1 MERPGAARGALRPLW
16 LAVAVVTC
24 VVFGSTVNRCL
35 TCGTPADRGSV
46 EEPRVGGSFF
56 GAETPAPVE
65 PEPPQDAIE
74 PFESA
79 EPRESRTL
87 KRLMPASEGAYVSVT
102 FDRLAS
108 WVYIYPEP
116 EAKEG
121 RDDIFPVS
129 IQKLDG
135 RGVAIKGFM
144 IPITV
149 DGEDVT
155 EFLLVRSRMFCCFGV
170 MPKMNEWLHIKMA
183 KGKKSP
189 YAVDIP
195 ITVFGKMAVGE
206 IIENGIVMSLYR
218 MEGEEVSE
226 PVIFR

>member
-1 MERPGAARGALRPLW
+1 MQQTGAEKGVLRPLW

-24 VVFGSTVNRCL
+24 VIFGSTVNRCL
-35 TCGTPADRGSV
+35 TCGIPADRGSA
-46 EEPRVGGSFF
+46 EEPKVGGGFF
-56 GAETPAPVE
+56 GAETPAPAE
-65 PEPPQDAIE
+65 PAQDAIE
-74 PFESA
+74 PFEKPG
-79 EPRESRTL
+79 PRESRTL
-87 KRLMPASEGAYVSVT
+87 KKLLPAEEGAYVSVT

-108 WVYIYPEP
+108 WIYTYPEP

-121 RDDIFPVS
+121 RDGLFPVS

-206 IIENGIVMSLYR
+206 IIENGVVMSLYR

>member
-1 MERPGAARGALRPLW
+1 MKRSEAQRGALRPVW

-24 VVFGSTVNRCL
+24 VIFGSTVNRCL
-35 TCGTPADRGSV
+35 TCGAPSERPRG
-46 EEPRVGGSFF
+46 ETPRVGGTFF
-56 GAETPAPVE
+56 GAEEPAPETPVG
-65 PEPPQDAIE
+65 AIE
-74 PFESA
+74 PIERA
-79 EPRESRTL
+79 GEPRASKTL
-87 KRLMPASEGAYVSVT
+87 KKLQPTGEGDYFAVT
-102 FDRLAS
+102 FDQLAN
-108 WVYIYPEP
+108 WVYTYPEP
-116 EAKEG
+116 ETKKG
-121 RDDIFPVS
+121 RDGIFPVS

-155 EFLLVRSRMFCCFGV
+155 EFLLVRSRMFCCFGI

-183 KGKKSP
+183 KGRTSP

-195 ITVFGKMAVGE
+195 ITVFGRMDVGE
-206 IIENGIVMSLYR
+206 IIENGVVMSIYR

-226 PVIFR
+226 PVLFR